1 MRIGKDLS
9 SLKSKGAKLFL
20 CLVTVASLSA
30 CDLAANYQKVDRA
43 SDMEVQDFRDGFA
56 ERLPEVDSKREQASK
71 ASNIPSLQP
80 YVSSKTVQAEP
91 MPLVSVSVNQS
102 VPVRDVLYELA
113 EQADYDLELDPA
125 IRGSIIF
132 TARNK
137 PFDQVIA
144 RISDIA
150 GLRYKFNDDYL
161 RVELDTPYNK
171 VYKIDYL
178 SYLRQNS
185 STVST
190 NVSVVSGEGADT
202 GSAFTSSSES
212 LSDFWGELETNLA
225 QIIGGGTA
233 KTLSTK
239 RDPRITAVEQNP
251 DVQAV
256 APEQGEGGEVSVQPP
271 EAVLRVESVPVDDED
286 EEDEGAPRTG
296 FAINKQAGLINVL
309 ATEKQHKEIQAYMQ
323 MLKKAVTSQV
333 LIEAKIFEVNLFDE
347 YVTGIDWTAINIA
360 DGQGAVGFLDE
371 AGNNLLG
378 VITAAPGTG
387 AFTAP
392 ASELGTLSNFVLG
405 YSNDDF
411 SGLLQAVSGFGTVRA
426 LASPRLTVLNNQAA
440 VLNVATNVVFFEVDI
455 DSSTDEGVTEVDIE
469 SEIKTVPE
477 GVLVSVQPSINL
489 EERTVSL
496 AVRPTITRVVDVV
509 NDPAVTFAA
518 SRIDGAENVISQ
530 VPQLNVQEIDTLVK
544 VNSGQ
549 PIVMGGLLQDR
560 AETSQEGVPVLGE
573 TPLIG
578 GLFRKHNDLIRKT
591 ELVIFLKAT
600 ILNQPDETIHPT
612 DRDLYKT
619 FSGDR
624 RPFKL

>member
-9 SLKSKGAKLFL
+9 SWKSKGATLFL

-30 CDLAANYQKVDRA
+30 CDLAANYQKIDRA
-43 SDMEVQDFRDGFA
+43 SDMEVQDFRDGMA
-56 ERLPEVDSKREQASK
+56 ERLPEVEKKDAKFSQAS
-71 ASNIPSLQP
+71 SIPSLQP
-80 YVSSKTVQAEP
+80 YVSSKTVQEEP

-137 PFDQVIA
+137 PFDQVID

-150 GLRYKFNDDYL
+150 GLRYKFKDDYL

-202 GSAFTSSSES
+202 GSAFTASSES
-212 LSDFWGELETNLA
+212 LSDFWGELESNLA

-239 RDPRITAVEQNP
+239 RDPRVTAVEQNP

-256 APEQGEGGEVSVQPP
+256 APEQGEDGEVNVQPP
-271 EAVLRVESVPVDDED
+271 EAVLRVESVPVEDED
-286 EEDEGAPRTG
+286 EDDENGPRTG

-309 ATEKQHKEIQAYMQ
+309 ATEKQHKEIQEYMKL
-323 MLKKAVTSQV
+323 LKTAVTSQV

-347 YVTGIDWTAINIA
+347 YVTGIDWTVV
-360 DGQGAVGFLDE
+360 GLSGGEGFTGFLDE
-371 AGNNLLG
+371 GGNTLLG
-378 VITAAPGTG
+378 LLEANNGSGV
-387 AFTAP
+387 FTAP
-392 ASELGTLSNFVLG
+392 ATEVGTLSNFIMG
-405 YSNDDF
+405 YSGNDF
-411 SGLLQAVSGFGTVRA
+411 AGLLQAISGFGTVRA

-455 DSSTDEGVTEVDIE
+455 DSTTDEGVTEVDIE

-489 EERTVSL
+489 EERTISM

-518 SRIDGAENVISQ
+518 SRISGAENVVSQ

-560 AETSQEGVPVLGE
+560 AESSQEAVPILGE
-573 TPLIG
+573 TPIVG
-578 GLFRKHNDLIRKT
+578 GLFRKQADLIRKT

-600 ILNQPDETIHPT
+600 ILEQPNETIHPT
-612 DRDLYKT
+612 DRDLYKA